1 MRYVA
6 WNHDV
11 SRTLQPCSGK
21 GWLMT
26 EDTKDKHEQALD
38 LTEQALEA
46 LDKGD
51 EGRADKL
58 IEEAKKLD
66 PSAPAEVVEDLEEG

>member
-1 MRYVA
+1 MSEA
-6 WNHDV
+6 
-11 SRTLQPCSGK
+11 
-21 GWLMT
+21 T
-26 EDTKDKHEQALD
+26 ENKHEQALD

-66 PSAPAEVVEDLEEG
+66 PTAPAEIVEDLKKG